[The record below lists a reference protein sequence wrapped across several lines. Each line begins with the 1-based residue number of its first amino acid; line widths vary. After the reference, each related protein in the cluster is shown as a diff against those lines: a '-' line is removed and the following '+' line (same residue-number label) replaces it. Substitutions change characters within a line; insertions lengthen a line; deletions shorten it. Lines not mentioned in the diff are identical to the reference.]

1 MKPGRRGKGAS
12 RVDETTESPPQSSK
26 PPSDRTKKKGK
37 KRLGPRW
44 NNMNAVMGDSVDPDF
59 PRIQ

>member
-1 MKPGRRGKGAS
+1 MKLGRRGKSAS
-12 RVDETTESPPQSSK
+12 RVDDTTESPPQTTKPSS
-26 PPSDRTKKKGK
+26 DQTKKKGK